1 MLYDNHDIKRWGKGG
16 LIAAFSLFILYACAN
31 PGTPTGG
38 PIDTTPPVVIGSTPV
53 GNALNNKKTKIIINF
68 DEYIKLDKPNEKVV
82 VSPPQIQQPEIKTN
96 GKKISVN
103 LLDSLKPNTTYTID
117 FSDAIQDNNEGNPMG
132 NYAFTFST
140 GSAIDTME
148 VSGTVLNAADLE
160 PIKGILVGLHS
171 NLNDSSFVKL
181 PFDRVARTDS
191 RGHFVIK
198 GIALGKYHI
207 YALADA
213 DQNFYLSQKSEQYA
227 FNEDIISPTSDQQMR
242 QDTAWIDSLTVDTIV
257 PRQYTHFMPDN
268 IILRAFKDEN
278 TRQSLKK
285 KERLTPQKFTL
296 TFSAPNKDLPKIKG
310 LNFNEKDAFI
320 VEPNDKKDS
329 ITYWVKDSVNYKK
342 DSLSF
347 ALSYLYTDSLNKLVP
362 RTDTLN
368 LVSKQK
374 TLTKQAE
381 HKKKK
386 KKDEVPKI
394 ESLPMQKHI
403 PSDMDVYDY
412 IYFDFEEPI
421 RSIKKEAIRLKEKVD
436 STYKVIPYQ
445 FEQDSTNV
453 KRYNLYYNWVP
464 EKEYSIEVDS
474 ATFVGQYGLVS
485 EKIKQDFKVKA
496 LKDYGDIYFNVSGKV
511 SPKAFVELL
520 DASGKVIRKIPVRN
534 NRASFYFLAAGKY
547 GARLIND
554 TNGNGIWDTGNYSE
568 KLQPEEVFYY
578 PQIIEL
584 KVMWKMEE
592 NWNINATS
600 LDKQKPE
607 DMKKQKADQDKKKK
621 NQNNNNRG
629 SNFSNNSNNFSG
641 NNGSYR

>member
-1 MLYDNHDIKRWGKGG
+1 
-16 LIAAFSLFILYACAN
+16 
-31 PGTPTGG
+31 
-38 PIDTTPPVVIGSTPV
+38 
-53 GNALNNKKTKIIINF
+53 
-68 DEYIKLDKPNEKVV
+68 
-82 VSPPQIQQPEIKTN
+82 
-96 GKKISVN
+96 
-103 LLDSLKPNTTYTID
+103 
-117 FSDAIQDNNEGNPMG
+117 
-132 NYAFTFST
+132 
-140 GSAIDTME
+140 
-148 VSGTVLNAADLE
+148 
-160 PIKGILVGLHS
+160 
-171 NLNDSSFVKL
+171 
-181 PFDRVARTDS
+181 
-191 RGHFVIK
+191 
-198 GIALGKYHI
+198 
-207 YALADA
+207 
-213 DQNFYLSQKSEQYA
+213 
-227 FNEDIISPTSDQQMR
+227 
-242 QDTAWIDSLTVDTIV
+242 
-257 PRQYTHFMPDN
+257 
-268 IILRAFKDEN
+268 
-278 TRQSLKK
+278 
-285 KERLTPQKFTL
+285 
-296 TFSAPNKDLPKIKG
+296 
-310 LNFNEKDAFI
+310 
-320 VEPNDKKDS
+320 
-329 ITYWVKDSVNYKK
+329 
-342 DSLSF
+342 
-347 ALSYLYTDSLNKLVP
+347 
-362 RTDTLN
+362 
-368 LVSKQK
+368 
-374 TLTKQAE
+374 
-381 HKKKK
+381 
-386 KKDEVPKI
+386 
-394 ESLPMQKHI
+394 
-403 PSDMDVYDY
+403 MDVYDY